1 MFKRMFDG
9 LQEGVIVM
17 NGESITFM
25 NELSNKVMSH
35 LFGLKNFFKRV
46 NSKDQEVDIDRN
58 EVKMFYLFQNNAQS
72 SNKTGKKNKK
82 YHSSSENNSKGLSSS
97 SHKDETT
104 EFSLKD
110 ILKMS
115 TIDLASKVFT
125 FEKRLVTNDITKMTD
140 NVKDQNLD

>member
-72 SNKTGKKNKK
+72 SNKIGKKNKK
-82 YHSSSENNSKGLSSS
+82 YHSSSEYNSKGLSSS

-110 ILKMS
+110 ILKMA

-125 FEKRLVTNDITKMTD
+125 FEKRLVTNDITKMAD